1 MRAERH
7 TLARFAVRMQANRAL
22 REAASEGAPYL
33 RKNFNLACATDENC
47 IAHILTT
54 TSSAPRKSTG
64 DMSHAPPVPSP
75 CVRDRRRRGKRA
87 QASSGIGATDA
98 LLRQPVR

>member
-1 MRAERH
+1 MKAAWR
-7 TLARFAVRMQANRAL
+7 TLARFDERMHANSAL

-98 LLRQPVR
+98 LLRRPVR

>member
-1 MRAERH
+1 MKAAWR
-7 TLARFAVRMQANRAL
+7 TLARFDERMHANSAL

-33 RKNFNLACATDENC
+33 CKNFNLACAEDKTC

-64 DMSHAPPVPSP
+64 DMSHEPPVSSP
-75 CVRDRRRRGKRA
+75 CVRDRKRRGKRA
-87 QASSGIGATDA
+87 QASSDIGATDA
-98 LLRQPVR
+98 LLRQPIR